1 MSIPIPLGVRIYD
14 HLSNTDM
21 WVTRWVTD
29 LQYRSVIPG
38 GFASASFTLH
48 VPQHMYPVAAAWSA
62 RAPRIP
68 LVQLFNRVQVVD
80 LRSGEIAWEGRID
93 SAARVG
99 DDGFAWDI
107 GCAGAMIAATD
118 ITRPVFYA
126 DSSLDSWKENPEF
139 SGQVFD
145 YSRLDSGP
153 TLQVAQTPGQTWT
166 QTLFLQA
173 FIHNLCYATN
183 QYLGRFSATYGGGGA
198 PNASGGSAISIRADV
213 YTPSTG
219 ASQANVDITAFGAT
233 KIRKANPVGGA
244 NSFTSTV
251 AQAIEI
257 SVYNNS
263 TTTTCT
269 IPAVGAGYGLIVNPV
284 VIPQRMDRTGT
295 LITTTSAY
303 STDYVTVAQVVE
315 DVLGRYLVGGWTF
328 SSGAPLDNPSPG
340 QVRSSDAFIDA
351 SDTTPIT
358 DLRFTDG
365 ATAAD
370 ILNTLMTVQTDAY
383 WAIWESK
390 SGATNDPDSTRY
402 RFEWATWPA
411 GWGYIAQSI
420 SELDEQPDA
429 GDVYNMVWYQYQN
442 SDALRTQ
449 VTDTFLQE
457 WWDFGDQSTAPLLKN
472 KLTRGATV
480 KRDGITTGADAVTLS
495 SQWIADNGREKN
507 TGSVTIRQPIQL
519 YDAGV
524 GSYSGA
530 GRMLDPWMIRPG
542 RLIRLPNLPPQ
553 ADMTSINHGTIA
565 PPATHTGTVFKVVAT
580 NYDSSDNSCR
590 LELDQVTQWSLPGQ
604 IVPAA
609 PSNIRTIP
617 G

>member
-1 MSIPIPLGVRIYD
+1 MSVPIPLGVRIYD
-14 HLSNTDM
+14 RLGNVDM

-29 LQYRSVIPG
+29 LQYRSVVPG

-93 SAARVG
+93 SAARVS

-126 DSSLDSWKENPEF
+126 DSSLDSWKENPQY

-145 YSRLDSGP
+145 YSRIDSGP
-153 TLQVAQTPGQTWT
+153 TLQVGMTAGQTWT
-166 QTLFLQA
+166 TTLALQA

-183 QYLGRFSATYGGGGA
+183 QYLARFSATYGGSAPSATGGT
-198 PNASGGSAISIRADV
+198 SISVRADV

-219 ASQANVDITAFGAT
+219 SIQTGVDVTAFGGGPT
-233 KIRKANPVGGA
+233 RKANPVGGT
-244 NSFTSTV
+244 NSFSSTV
-251 AQAIEI
+251 AQAIEL
-257 SVYNNS
+257 SVYNS
-263 TTTTCT
+263 SGTTTCT
-269 IPAVGAGYGLIVNPV
+269 IPASNPGYGLIVNPV
-284 VIPQRMDRTGT
+284 VITQRMDRTGT
-295 LITTTSAY
+295 LITSTSAY
-303 STDYVTVAQVVE
+303 ATDYVTVSQVVE
-315 DVLGRYLVGGWTF
+315 DVLGRFLVGGWTF

-340 QVRSSDAFIDA
+340 QVRSSDAFIDTT
-351 SDTTPIT
+351 DTTPIT
-358 DLRFTDG
+358 DLKFVDG
-365 ATAAD
+365 ASAAD

-390 SGATNDPDSTRY
+390 SGATNAPDSNRY

-411 GWGYIAQSI
+411 GWGYIASAI

-429 GDVYNMVWYQYQN
+429 GDVYNMVWYQYQGAD
-442 SDALRTQ
+442 SLRTQ
-449 VTDTFLQE
+449 LTDTFLQE
-457 WWDFGDQSTAPLLKN
+457 WWDFGDQTTAPLLRDR
-472 KLTRGATV
+472 LTRGATV
-480 KRDGITTGADAVTLS
+480 KRDGITTNADVLAA
-495 SQWIADNGREKN
+495 QWIADNGREKN
-507 TGSVTIRQPIQL
+507 TGSVTVRGPIQL

-530 GRMLDPWMIRPG
+530 GRMVDPWLIRPG
-542 RLIRLPNLPPQ
+542 RLIRLPDVPPQ
-553 ADMTSINHGTIA
+553 ADMTNVDHGTTA
-565 PPATHTGTVFKVVAT
+565 PPATHTGSVFKVVAT

-590 LELDQVTQWSLPGQ
+590 LELDQITQWSLPGQ

-609 PSNIRTIP
+609 PSNVRTIP